1 MSDEELE
8 KLRQQTE
15 RGSRLE
21 ESPSKGDAAFTE
33 DVLKTIEQIDAGDRR
48 KTIAVRDQPMAALLT
63 ALEEHPDRM
72 QKVGNQ
78 LREALDRETA
88 DEFDRSEI
96 FRLAVRVGIEEA
108 APEAMVDLREA
119 HSKHAAQDL

>member
-1 MSDEELE
+1 
-8 KLRQQTE
+8 
-15 RGSRLE
+15 
-21 ESPSKGDAAFTE
+21 
-33 DVLKTIEQIDAGDRR
+33 
-48 KTIAVRDQPMAALLT
+48 
-63 ALEEHPDRM
+63 M

>member
-1 MSDEELE
+1 MTDEELE
-8 KLRQQTE
+8 KLRKQTE

-21 ESPSKGDAAFTE
+21 ESPSEGDAVFTE
-33 DVLKTIEQIDAGDRR
+33 DVLEAIKQIDAGDRR

-119 HSKHAAQDL
+119 HSKHAAQEL

>member
-1 MSDEELE
+1 MSDDELE

-21 ESPSKGDAAFTE
+21 ESTSNGEAAFTD
-33 DVLKTIEQIDAGDRR
+33 DVLKVIEQIDAGDRQ

-72 QKVGNQ
+72 QKIGNQ
-78 LREALDRETA
+78 FRESLGRETA

-108 APEAMVDLREA
+108 APEVMADLREA
-119 HSKHAAQDL
+119 HSKYAAQDI